1 MEEDNDIIDNTLNI
15 MSESIGTFDNTL
27 GKVPIYKSGH
37 NLGGFISRLI
47 DSIVD
52 GLPIADKKEGQ

>member
-1 MEEDNDIIDNTLNI
+1 
-15 MSESIGTFDNTL
+15 MSESIGSFDNTL
-27 GKVPIYKSGH
+27 GKIPLYTSGH

-52 GLPIADKKEGQ
+52 SIPIAEKKGD